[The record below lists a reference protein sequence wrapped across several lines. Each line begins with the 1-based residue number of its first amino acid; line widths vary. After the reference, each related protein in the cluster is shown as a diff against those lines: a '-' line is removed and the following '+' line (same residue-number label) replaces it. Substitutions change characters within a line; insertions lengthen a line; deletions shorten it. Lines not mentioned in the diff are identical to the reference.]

1 MNRMDELLAKAEA
14 FSQELPAAPPSLLLP
29 QGKQIASWIDHTQ
42 LKPEAIADSIKKL
55 CSEAREHGF
64 ATICVNSANIPL
76 AARLLEGSGV
86 LACSTVGFPLGAMLT
101 SAKVYETNVSLEEGA
116 EEIDMVLNVGAL
128 KGGSYDLVLADIQG
142 VVEATHRQKRIIKVI
157 LETALLTRKE
167 KIIACLISKQA
178 GADFVKTS
186 TGFVSGGATVED
198 IDLMFRVVGNEL
210 RVKASGGIRD
220 LKTAHAMIRA
230 GASRLGVS
238 AGVQIL
244 EESIMEAGIH

>member
-1 MNRMDELLAKAEA
+1 M
-14 FSQELPAAPPSLLLP
+14 QP
-29 QGKQIASWIDHTQ
+29 
-42 LKPEAIADSIKKL
+42 
-55 CSEAREHGF
+55 
-64 ATICVNSANIPL
+64 
-76 AARLLEGSGV
+76 
-86 LACSTVGFPLGAMLT
+86 TV
-101 SAKVYETNVSLEEGA
+101 KN
-116 EEIDMVLNVGAL
+116 
-128 KGGSYDLVLADIQG
+128 
-142 VVEATHRQKRIIKVI
+142 RIIKVI

-167 KIIACLISKQA
+167 KIIACLISKEA

-186 TGFVSGGATVED
+186 TGFVSGGATEDD